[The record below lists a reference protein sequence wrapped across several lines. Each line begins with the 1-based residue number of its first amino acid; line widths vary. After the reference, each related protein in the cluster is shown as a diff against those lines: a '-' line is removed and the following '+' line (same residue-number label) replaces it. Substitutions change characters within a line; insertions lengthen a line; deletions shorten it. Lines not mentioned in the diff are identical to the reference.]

1 MLSHRCV
8 QELVEMRIGLG
19 SIQNLRAHH
28 QNERVLPDRC
38 LTDDDL
44 LAARYFHIGGDC
56 DASQNP
62 LELYKYEAYD
72 DDMRRCLLLVCTVLL
87 AACSGRPQRDPSAG
101 RT

>member
-62 LELYKYEAYD
+62 LELYKYEAGS
-72 DDMRRCLLLVCTVLL
+72 RLPKGIQSNPRVRP
-87 AACSGRPQRDPSAG
+87 CSSGGMGRIREEHQYE
-101 RT
+101 